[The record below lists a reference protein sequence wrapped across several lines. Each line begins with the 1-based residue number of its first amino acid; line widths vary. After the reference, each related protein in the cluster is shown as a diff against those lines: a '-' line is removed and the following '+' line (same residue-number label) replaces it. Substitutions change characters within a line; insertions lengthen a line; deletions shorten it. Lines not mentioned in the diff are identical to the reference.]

1 LEIKIKNKPNNKKE
15 EKEKSMFYFF
25 LIAISILINQEAK
38 NLAQESIYEK
48 LKPEEIFET
57 LCSSCHGK
65 DGSGNPNWKEMG
77 LDTPPA
83 NFRDRKF
90 NSREPLSD
98 WIRVIRD
105 GGADHG
111 LSKYMPAFGNIL
123 SERKIK
129 ELALYL
135 KSLGYDK
142 RYPQGELNF
151 LRTHYTT
158 KAFPE
163 DEFIY
168 ITQISKNYFSHTL
181 YFAQRIG
188 PIYQYEIKGK
198 QIFENSKVSWEIELG
213 LKSTIFHN
221 KENLTILSGGVETA
235 VPIKSEEEFSL
246 IPYIAFGKGIQDTL
260 SFQSSLKIQFS
271 PGEKTVGGLL
281 SGALNFIT
289 TQKTKRGIFPA
300 IESAYEWGKDN
311 YIHLIPQLYFA
322 LSKRGHIAINLGY
335 DIYSELKNITPK
347 YFIRGFLLWE
357 FSEGM
362 PYEGW

>member
-1 LEIKIKNKPNNKKE
+1 
-15 EKEKSMFYFF
+15 M
-25 LIAISILINQEAK
+25 
-38 NLAQESIYEK
+38 
-48 LKPEEIFET
+48 KPEEIFET

-105 GGADHG
+105 DGANHG

-198 QIFENSKVSWEIELG
+198 QIFENSRVSWEIELG

-246 IPYIAFGKGIQDTL
+246 IPYIAL
-260 SFQSSLKIQFS
+260 YSSY
-271 PGEKTVGGLL
+271 
-281 SGALNFIT
+281 T
-289 TQKTKRGIFPA
+289 TGIFRS
-300 IESAYEWGKDN
+300 I
-311 YIHLIPQLYFA
+311 
-322 LSKRGHIAINLGY
+322 
-335 DIYSELKNITPK
+335 
-347 YFIRGFLLWE
+347 
-357 FSEGM
+357 
-362 PYEGW
+362 